1 VIGETIGKYRVEERI
16 GRGGMGTVY
25 RATDETLHREV
36 ALKVLNA
43 ELNDPEIARRFRA
56 EAVTVARLSHPGIAT
71 IYELFQHDGQ
81 WLMVME
87 FVRGETLER
96 LVSRSGPLP
105 VPRAA
110 ELCMQALAA
119 LSHAHGL
126 GVVHR
131 DLKPANLMI
140 NDTGVVKVMDF
151 GIARVSGSEHL
162 TNAGFMMGTPAYMA
176 PEQVMGA
183 EVDQRAD
190 LYAMGV
196 VFYRLTTAKLPFKG
210 DTAFAM
216 AQSQVNDPPTPVMTA
231 RPDLPLWVEAI
242 VGRALAKSPQ
252 ARFQSAIE
260 FHEAL
265 SRSLSG
271 MPLQVDDGSAP
282 TELMA
287 TPTRMPLGGSVS
299 STGPTVVTSGSVR
312 PPASVP
318 SPAPSAEK
326 PGPSPVSTARAM
338 NTPVAVL
345 AAVALLIVLALA
357 GRSWLRSQRAPEAPA
372 APPAADPAPPPAAAT
387 DASPDPSAPP
397 PAAPP
402 VQEVPPPATTPRPP
416 VTTPATS
423 TATPRTQTSRGAAA
437 PAPTRGAAPPTVT
450 APPPAAADSG
460 RASGAGDP
468 VKPAGVEA
476 GKAAPAVPPVDDS
489 LVAFSNVKYL
499 AVNGRRTSDRDVLVN
514 FGGGQVTVLSRDGGG
529 AILAMPYGSI
539 RRATYVSAR
548 DPRWDTSLAGPP
560 DDVEVGSF
568 IRQSRHWLV
577 LQTGEAFAILRLDD
591 QRNVPRF
598 LDMLET
604 RTGLK
609 IDRPGLQTPAA
620 AIDSARG
627 TRRTTS

>member
-1 VIGETIGKYRVEERI
+1 
-16 GRGGMGTVY
+16 
-25 RATDETLHREV
+25 
-36 ALKVLNA
+36 
-43 ELNDPEIARRFRA
+43 
-56 EAVTVARLSHPGIAT
+56 
-71 IYELFQHDGQ
+71 
-81 WLMVME
+81 
-87 FVRGETLER
+87 
-96 LVSRSGPLP
+96 
-105 VPRAA
+105 
-110 ELCMQALAA
+110 
-119 LSHAHGL
+119 
-126 GVVHR
+126 
-131 DLKPANLMI
+131 
-140 NDTGVVKVMDF
+140 
-151 GIARVSGSEHL
+151 
-162 TNAGFMMGTPAYMA
+162 
-176 PEQVMGA
+176 
-183 EVDQRAD
+183 
-190 LYAMGV
+190 
-196 VFYRLTTAKLPFKG
+196 
-210 DTAFAM
+210 
-216 AQSQVNDPPTPVMTA
+216 
-231 RPDLPLWVEAI
+231 
-242 VGRALAKSPQ
+242 
-252 ARFQSAIE
+252 
-260 FHEAL
+260 
-265 SRSLSG
+265 
-271 MPLQVDDGSAP
+271 
-282 TELMA
+282 
-287 TPTRMPLGGSVS
+287 
-299 STGPTVVTSGSVR
+299 
-312 PPASVP
+312 
-318 SPAPSAEK
+318 
-326 PGPSPVSTARAM
+326 M